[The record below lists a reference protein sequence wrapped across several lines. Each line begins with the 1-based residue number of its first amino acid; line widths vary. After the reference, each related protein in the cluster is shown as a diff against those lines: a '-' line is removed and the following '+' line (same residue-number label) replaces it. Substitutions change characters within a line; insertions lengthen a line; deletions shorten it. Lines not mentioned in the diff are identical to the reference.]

1 MQLNEEETAM
11 LAGEMGEVAQ
21 IAIKHQIEVGDF
33 FGARDFVPITQAHI
47 MADTESLGQ
56 AGVMWLER
64 LCDDKDGRHRVCV
77 PTITD
82 PRGTDFSKADALG
95 QSGWMLELERR
106 AIEAFERLGVSMT
119 DTCINYQTV
128 LAA

>member
-1 MQLNEEETAM
+1 MTSMILNDEEQDL
-11 LAGEMGEVAQ
+11 LAGKFGPTPRQ
-21 IAIKHQIEVGDF
+21 AIQHQIMVGDF

-64 LCDDKDGRHRVCV
+64 LCDVKDGQHRVRV

-82 PRGTDFSKADALG
+82 PRGTDFSKADDLG
-95 QSGWMLELERR
+95 QRSWMLELERR
-106 AIEAFERLGVSMT
+106 AI
-119 DTCINYQTV
+119 
-128 LAA
+128 